1 MAELLRLGVLDDRE
15 KSLHERMSSQ
25 FGKISRV
32 DELHEKYYEGRQRLE
47 HIGLAVP
54 PELRRFETVV
64 NIPRVAVDEVERRL
78 DVKSLMLPGSDTADD
93 GLREGWDANNLD
105 SESPLLHKDALVFGR
120 GFVTVGSNEDDSA
133 HPLITVEPTRQ
144 MTCLVDRRKR
154 SMLAAMRVYRNFDG
168 TRCRTL
174 YLPDSTLWLEAG
186 SRGWA
191 VVDRDDHGL
200 GRVPVV
206 LFLNRRRAGHWD
218 GTSEMADVM
227 GLTDSVARTLTNMA
241 VAAEVASI
249 PQKWV
254 SGVSQGDFVD
264 PDSGEPLPA
273 WETYFGAI
281 MATQNP
287 EAKFGQFGSADLKNF
302 HDSVDHL
309 MVWAANLLGL
319 PTRYF
324 GQDTVNP
331 AAEGAIRA
339 DEARLVKNA
348 ERKQMTFGDGWGW
361 VMGLYERFRTGE
373 WLDANRL
380 KVEWH
385 DAGTPTFAQRA
396 DAIQKLAGGVP
407 ILSRQGAWDELGW
420 SDTRKSREIAYFDE
434 ESANPYLDR
443 LREKDVFVSDGDG
456 AASEFAEVGAAGRTE

>member
-1 MAELLRLGVLDDRE
+1 MAELLKLGVLNDSE
-15 KSLHERMSSQ
+15 KSLHERMSSE
-25 FGKISRV
+25 FGRISRV
-32 DELHEKYYEGRQRLE
+32 DETHEKYYEGRQRLE

-64 NIPRVAVDEVERRL
+64 NIPRVAVDEPERRL
-78 DVKSLMLPGSDTADD
+78 DVKSLMLPGSDTADE

-105 SESPLLHKDALVFGR
+105 SESPLLHKEALTFGR
-120 GFVTVGSNEDDSA
+120 GFVTVGTNEDDVE

-154 SMLAAMRVYRNFDG
+154 SMLSAMRVYKNFDG

-174 YLPDSTLWLEAG
+174 YLPNSTLWLEAG
-186 SRGWA
+186 RNGWS

-206 LFLNRRRAGHWD
+206 LFLNRRRAGSWF

-227 GLTDSVARTLTNMA
+227 GLTDSVARTLTNLA
-241 VAAEVASI
+241 VAAEVHSV
-249 PQKWV
+249 PQKWAA
-254 SGVSQGDFVD
+254 GVAQGDFVD
-264 PDSGEPLPA
+264 ASSGEPLPV
-273 WETYFGAI
+273 WETYFSAI
-281 MATQNP
+281 LATQNP
-287 EAKFGQFGSADLKNF
+287 DAKFGQFQASDLSNF
-302 HDSVDHL
+302 HGTVDHL
-309 MVWAANLLGL
+309 MVTAANLLGL

-324 GQDTVNP
+324 GQDKVNP

-339 DEARLVKNA
+339 DEARLVKNV
-348 ERKQMTFGDGWGW
+348 ERMQMTFGDGWGW
-361 VMGLYERFRTGE
+361 VMGLYERFRTGA
-373 WLDANRL
+373 WLDANRM

-420 SDTRKSREIAYFDE
+420 SDTRKSREIAYFE
-434 ESANPYLDR
+434 QESMDPVLDR
-443 LREKDVFVSDGDG
+443 MREKDAFDSYSGEVAPERAEAG
-456 AASEFAEVGAAGRTE
+456 AGAGA

>member
-1 MAELLRLGVLDDRE
+1 MA
-15 KSLHERMSSQ
+15 SQ
-25 FGKISRV
+25 FGQLQKTDS
-32 DELHEKYYEGRQRLE
+32 LHEKYYEGRQRLE

-64 NIPRVAVDEVERRL
+64 NIPRVAVDEPERRL
-78 DVKSLMLPGSDTADD
+78 DVKSFILPGEDRANE

-105 SESPLLHKDALVFGR
+105 SESPLLHKEALIYGR
-120 GFVTVGSNEDDSA
+120 GFVTVGSNEDD
-133 HPLITVEPTRQ
+133 PKYPIVTVEPTRQ
-144 MTCLVDRRKR
+144 MTCLVDRRRR
-154 SMLAAMRVYRNFDG
+154 SMLAAMRTYKNFDG

-174 YLPDSTLWLEAG
+174 YFPESTIWLEAG
-186 SRGWA
+186 RTGWT

-206 LFLNRRRAGHWD
+206 LFLNRRQAGEWL
-218 GTSEMADVM
+218 GTSEMVDVM
-227 GLTDSVARTLTNMA
+227 GLTDAVARTLTNQGI
-241 VAAEVASI
+241 AAEIASV

-254 SGVSQGDFVD
+254 AGVTQGDFVD
-264 PDSGEPLPA
+264 PDTGEPLPA

-281 MATQNP
+281 LATQNR
-287 EAKFGQFGSADLKNF
+287 EAKFGQFQAADLKNF
-302 HDSVDHL
+302 HETVDRL
-309 MVWAANLLGL
+309 LAYAANILGL

-324 GQDTVNP
+324 GDDKVNP

-339 DEARLVKNA
+339 DENRLVKNV
-348 ERKQMTFGDGWGW
+348 ERMQMTFGDCWGW

-385 DAGTPTFAQRA
+385 DPATPTFAQRA

-420 SDTRKSREIAYFDE
+420 SEARKNRELAYFEQESVEGLDALGLMAAKEAHASGGGEGVQQGPDE
-434 ESANPYLDR
+434 
-443 LREKDVFVSDGDG
+443 V
-456 AASEFAEVGAAGRTE
+456 AAGDVGGRGRDLEAAGV